1 MPVIPLRSSCG
12 ISLQPAAVP
21 HAAALAALLLQERAH
36 LQRYLPALG
45 ALVSIE
51 AARLH
56 LAAAEERARH
66 HVMFEWHLFDGE
78 VLCGAIRLKNI
89 DRDDRK
95 AQVGYFLGSGFVG
108 KGIVTSSMR
117 SVIAFCFDTLAL
129 NRLELRCAAGNR
141 RSMAVAERLGFT
153 HEGVMRQDEF
163 LNGEFVDQHVY
174 GLLRSDFKAAQDHLQ
189 VELSRP

>member
-1 MPVIPLRSSCG
+1 MLVIPLDSSCG
-12 ISLQPAAVP
+12 ICLQPAAVP

-36 LQRYLPALG
+36 LQHYLPALG

-66 HVMFEWHLFDGE
+66 HEIFEWNLFDGE

-89 DRDDRK
+89 DRDNRK
-95 AQVGYFLGSGFVG
+95 AEVGYFLGSAYVG

-117 SVIAFCFDTLAL
+117 SVLAFCFDTLAL

-141 RSMAVAERLGFT
+141 RSMAVAGRLGFVL
-153 HEGVMRQDEF
+153 EGVMRQDEF

-174 GLLRSDFKAAQDHLQ
+174 GLLRRDFKVAQ
-189 VELSRP
+189 